1 MLRIKNAKVVEQSDW
16 FVLAIICVR
25 VFAEIDISLVFR
37 NLIDVV
43 LGNVVFNW

>member
-1 MLRIKNAKVVEQSDW
+1 MLRIKNAEVVEQSDW
-16 FVLAIICVR
+16 FFLAIICVR

-43 LGNVVFNW
+43 LWNVIFDW